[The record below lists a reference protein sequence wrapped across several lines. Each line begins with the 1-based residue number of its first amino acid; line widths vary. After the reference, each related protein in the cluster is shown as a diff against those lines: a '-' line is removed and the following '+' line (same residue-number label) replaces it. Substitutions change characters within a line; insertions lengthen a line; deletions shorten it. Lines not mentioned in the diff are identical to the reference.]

1 MTSEK
6 NGEALI
12 MAIHMSRIDELAL
25 ITLDRPE
32 ALNALSFGQL
42 HDLNR
47 LLDTIAESDARAL
60 LVTGSGDRA
69 FSAGADIKE
78 LMGRTLVE
86 QRAGAMLGQSVLAKL
101 DQLPMPS
108 IALIN
113 GYAFGGGLEL
123 ALACT
128 FRIAVPSAKLGFPEI
143 KLGLIPGYGGTQRL
157 PRLIGEAR
165 ATEMILTGRT
175 VEADEAERIGLVNKM
190 VSGDLLEAGQA
201 FAREMTGFSLP
212 VLGLAR
218 DAIRRAHDLPL
229 HDGLKIEA
237 DLSTLAFQTQDAVEG
252 MTAFIEKRKPV
263 FRDG

>member
-1 MTSEK
+1 
-6 NGEALI
+6 

-47 LLDTIAESDARAL
+47 ILDSIADSDARAL
-60 LVTGSGDRA
+60 LVTGSGDRS

-128 FRIAVPSAKLGFPEI
+128 FRLPPPTTPH
-143 KLGLIPGYGGTQRL
+143 GLPHSTLRRTPGSGGTQRL
-157 PRLIGEAR
+157 PRLVGEPR
-165 ATEMILTGRT
+165 ATELIL
-175 VEADEAERIGLVNKM
+175 
-190 VSGDLLEAGQA
+190 
-201 FAREMTGFSLP
+201 
-212 VLGLAR
+212 
-218 DAIRRAHDLPL
+218 
-229 HDGLKIEA
+229 
-237 DLSTLAFQTQDAVEG
+237 
-252 MTAFIEKRKPV
+252 
-263 FRDG
+263 

>member
-1 MTSEK
+1 
-6 NGEALI
+6 

-47 LLDTIAESDARAL
+47 MLDTVAGDDARAL
-60 LVTGSGDRA
+60 LVTGAGDRA

-86 QRAGAMLGQSVLAKL
+86 VRAGAMLGQSVLAKL

-128 FRIAVPSAKLGFPEI
+128 FRVAAPSAKLGFPEI

-157 PRLIGEAR
+157 PRLVGEAR
-165 ATEMILTGRT
+165 ATELILTGRT
-175 VEADEAERIGLVNKM
+175 VDAAEAERIGLVNR
-190 VSGDLLEAGQA
+190 VIDSDLIEAGQT

-237 DLSTLAFQTQDAVEG
+237 DLSTLAFQTEDAVEG

-263 FRDG
+263 FKDG

>member
-1 MTSEK
+1 
-6 NGEALI
+6 

-47 LLDTIAESDARAL
+47 ILDSIADSDARAL

-101 DQLPMPS
+101 DQLTMPS
-108 IALIN
+108 IALIT
-113 GYAFGGGLEL
+113 GSAFGGGLEP

-128 FRIAVPSAKLGFPEI
+128 FRLAVPSAKLGFPEI

-157 PRLIGEAR
+157 PRLVGEAR
-165 ATEMILTGRT
+165 ATELILTGRT
-175 VEADEAERIGLVNKM
+175 VDADEAERIGLVNR
-190 VSGDLLEAGQA
+190 VVDGDLVAAGQE
-201 FAREMTGFSLP
+201 FARQMTGFSLP

-229 HDGLKIEA
+229 PEGLKIEA
-237 DLSTLAFQTQDAVEG
+237 DLSTLAFQTADSVEG
-252 MTAFIEKRKPV
+252 MTAFIEKRQPV
-263 FRDG
+263 FGDR

>member
-1 MTSEK
+1 
-6 NGEALI
+6 
-12 MAIHMSRIDELAL
+12 MSRIDELAL

-47 LLDTIAESDARAL
+47 LLDSVADSDARAL
-60 LVTGSGDRA
+60 LVTGAGDRA

-101 DQLPMPS
+101 DQLTMPS

-123 ALACT
+123 AMACT
-128 FRIAVPSAKLGFPEI
+128 FRLAVPAAKMGLPEI

-157 PRLIGEAR
+157 PRLVGEAR
-165 ATEMILTGRT
+165 ALEMIMTGRT
-175 VEADEAERIGLVNKM
+175 IAADEAHRIGLVNRI
-190 VSGDLLEAGQA
+190 VEGDAMDAALA
-201 FAREMTGFSLP
+201 FSREFTQFSLP

-218 DAIRRAHDLPL
+218 AAVTRAGELSLPE
-229 HDGLKIEA
+229 GLKAEA
-237 DLSTLAFQTQDAVEG
+237 ELSTLAFQLEDSDEG
-252 MTAFIEKRKPV
+252 IAAFMEKRKAT
-263 FRDG
+263 FLDK

>member
-1 MTSEK
+1 
-6 NGEALI
+6 

-32 ALNALSFGQL
+32 ALNALSFALVQ
-42 HDLNR
+42 DLSR
-47 LLDTIAESDARAL
+47 MLDGLAGSDARAL
-60 LVTGSGDRA
+60 LVTGAGERA

-86 QRAGAMLGQSVLAKL
+86 QRAGATLGQSVLAKL

-128 FRIAVPSAKLGFPEI
+128 FRLAAPSARLGFPEI

-165 ATEMILTGRT
+165 ATELILTGRT
-175 VEADEAERIGLVNKM
+175 VEAAEAERIGLVNR
-190 VSGDLLEAGQA
+190 VVAGDLTETGQA
-201 FAREMTGFSLP
+201 FAREMTAYSLP
-212 VLGLAR
+212 VLNLAR

-237 DLSTLAFQTQDAVEG
+237 DLSTLAFQTEDASEG
-252 MTAFIEKRKPV
+252 MTAFIEKRKPA
-263 FRDG
+263 FKDG

>member
-1 MTSEK
+1 V
-6 NGEALI
+6 
-12 MAIHMSRIDELAL
+12 AIHLNRIDELAVL
-25 ITLDRPE
+25 TLDRPE

-47 LLDTIAESDARAL
+47 LLETIAGSDARAL
-60 LVTGSGDRA
+60 LVTGAGDRA

-78 LMGRTLVE
+78 LMGRGLVE

-101 DQLPMPS
+101 DQLSMPS

-128 FRIAVPSAKLGFPEI
+128 FRVALPTAKLGFPEI

-175 VEADEAERIGLVNKM
+175 LDAAEAERIGLINRV
-190 VSGDLLEAGQA
+190 VDGDLIAAGQE
-201 FAREMTGFSLP
+201 FAREMAGFSLP

-237 DLSTLAFQTQDAVEG
+237 DLATLAFQTEDADEG
-252 MTAFIEKRKPV
+252 MTAFVEKRKPV
-263 FRDG
+263 FKDR

>member
-1 MTSEK
+1 
-6 NGEALI
+6 
-12 MAIHMSRIDELAL
+12 MAIHLSRIDELAL

-32 ALNALSFGQL
+32 ALNALSFAQL

-47 LLDTIAESDARAL
+47 LFDSLADSDARAL
-60 LVTGSGDRA
+60 LVTGAGERA

-101 DQLPMPS
+101 DQLSLPS

-128 FRIAVPSAKLGFPEI
+128 FRLAVPSARLGFPEI

-157 PRLIGEAR
+157 PRLVGEAR
-165 ATEMILTGRT
+165 ATEMILTGRS
-175 VEADEAERIGLVNKM
+175 VDADEAERIGLVNR
-190 VSGDLLEAGQA
+190 VVRDGDLIEAGTA
-201 FAREMTGFSLP
+201 FAREMTSYSLP

-237 DLSTLAFQTQDAVEG
+237 DLSTLAFQTEDANEG

-263 FRDG
+263 FKDG

>member
-1 MTSEK
+1 
-6 NGEALI
+6 

-32 ALNALSFGQL
+32 ALNALSFA
-42 HDLNR
+42 
-47 LLDTIAESDARAL
+47 LLDDLSRQLDSIASGDTRAL
-60 LVTGSGDRA
+60 LVTGAGDRA

-86 QRAGAMLGQSVLAKL
+86 QRAGAALGQAVLAKL

-128 FRIAVPSAKLGFPEI
+128 FRLAAPGAKLGFPEI

-157 PRLIGEAR
+157 PRLVGEAR
-165 ATEMILTGRT
+165 ATELILTGRT
-175 VEADEAERIGLVNKM
+175 VEAAEAERIGMINHIVE
-190 VSGDLLEAGQA
+190 GDLIEAGQA

-212 VLGLAR
+212 VLCLAR
-218 DAIRRAHDLPL
+218 DAIRRAQDLPL
-229 HDGLKIEA
+229 YDGLKIEA
-237 DLSTLAFQTQDAVEG
+237 DLSTLAFQTKDAVEG
-252 MTAFIEKRKPV
+252 MTAFIEKRKAV

>member
-1 MTSEK
+1 
-6 NGEALI
+6 
-12 MAIHMSRIDELAL
+12 MSRIDELAL

-47 LLDTIAESDARAL
+47 ILDSIADSDARAL

-108 IALIN
+108 IALID
-113 GYAFGGGLEL
+113 GY
-123 ALACT
+123 
-128 FRIAVPSAKLGFPEI
+128 
-143 KLGLIPGYGGTQRL
+143 
-157 PRLIGEAR
+157 
-165 ATEMILTGRT
+165 
-175 VEADEAERIGLVNKM
+175 
-190 VSGDLLEAGQA
+190 A

-252 MTAFIEKRKPV
+252 MTAFVEKRKAV

>member
-1 MTSEK
+1 
-6 NGEALI
+6 

-42 HDLNR
+42 HDMNR
-47 LLDTIAESDARAL
+47 LLDTIASGDARAL
-60 LVTGSGDRA
+60 LVTGAGDRA
-69 FSAGADIKE
+69 FCAGADIKE

-128 FRIAVPSAKLGFPEI
+128 FRLAAPSAQLGFPEI

-157 PRLIGEAR
+157 PRLVGEAR
-165 ATEMILTGRT
+165 ATELILTGRSIG
-175 VEADEAERIGLVNKM
+175 AAEAERMGMVNRIID
-190 VSGDLLEAGQA
+190 GDLIEAGQV
-201 FAREMTGFSLP
+201 FARELTGYSLP

-237 DLSTLAFQTQDAVEG
+237 DLSTLAFQTADAVEG
-252 MTAFIEKRKPV
+252 MTAFIEKRKPQ
-263 FRDG
+263 FKDG

>member
-1 MTSEK
+1 
-6 NGEALI
+6 
-12 MAIHMSRIDELAL
+12 MAIHLSHHDEIAL

-47 LLDTIAESDARAL
+47 ILDSIADSPARAL
-60 LVTGSGDRA
+60 LVTGAGDRA

-78 LMGRTLVE
+78 LMGRSLVE
-86 QRAGAMLGQSVLAKL
+86 QRAGALLGQSVLAKL
-101 DQLPMPS
+101 DQLSMPS
-108 IALIN
+108 VALIN

-128 FRIAVPSAKLGFPEI
+128 FRLAVPTAKLGFPEI

-157 PRLIGEAR
+157 PRLIGESR

-175 VEADEAERIGLVNKM
+175 LDRLVD
-190 VSGDLLEAGQA
+190 GDLVETGIA

-218 DAIRRAHDLPL
+218 DAIRRALDLPL
-229 HDGLKIEA
+229 PEGLKIEA
-237 DLSTLAFQTQDAVEG
+237 DLSTLAFQTKDSVEG

-263 FRDG
+263 FKDG

>member
-1 MTSEK
+1 
-6 NGEALI
+6 
-12 MAIHMSRIDELAL
+12 MAIHLSHHDEIAL

-47 LLDTIAESDARAL
+47 LLDSVADSDARAL
-60 LVTGSGDRA
+60 LVTGAGDRA

-86 QRAGAMLGQSVLAKL
+86 QRGGALLGQSVLAKL
-101 DQLPMPS
+101 DQLSMPS

-128 FRIAVPSAKLGFPEI
+128 FRLALPTA

-157 PRLIGEAR
+157 PRLIGESR

-175 VEADEAERIGLVNKM
+175 LDAQEAARIGLVNRL
-190 VSGDLLEAGQA
+190 VDGDLVETGIS
-201 FAREMTGFSLP
+201 FAREMTGYSLP

-218 DAIRRAHDLPL
+218 DAIRRALDLPL
-229 HDGLKIEA
+229 PEGLKIEA
-237 DLSTLAFQTQDAVEG
+237 DLSTLAFQTKDSVEG

-263 FRDG
+263 FKDG

>member
-1 MTSEK
+1 
-6 NGEALI
+6 
-12 MAIHMSRIDELAL
+12 MAIHITRLDELAL
-25 ITLDRPE
+25 LTLDRPE

-47 LLDTIAESDARAL
+47 LLDTIADSDARAL

-86 QRAGAMLGQSVLAKL
+86 VRAGAMLGQSVLAKL

-157 PRLIGEAR
+157 PRLVGEAR
-165 ATEMILTGRT
+165 ATELILTGRT
-175 VEADEAERIGLVNKM
+175 VDAAEAERIGLVNR
-190 VSGDLLEAGQA
+190 VVDGDLVEAGA
-201 FAREMTGFSLP
+201 TFAREMTGFSLP

-237 DLSTLAFQTQDAVEG
+237 DLSTLAFQTEDAVEG
-252 MTAFIEKRKPV
+252 MTAFIEKRAAK